1 MAAVAVTVM
10 TVGATALVT
19 DQAWLVDQRDVLK
32 TASDAVAVATTL
44 ELSRQLDLQPG
55 ISDADLAA
63 ILEPIAERYILLNLT
78 HMGADRY
85 AHAEQS
91 LVVQVTP
98 NRIQRTVDVSAE
110 AELGGTFMSRL
121 LPLMADSSVA
131 ERIRAESI
139 VETFINPVEVVLAI
153 DISDSMKKAVDSDS
167 VPRRG
172 TESETPTRMAVV
184 KMAAAN
190 LVAVLVPDDENRIAI
205 GVVPCAN
212 VVRLDEQTRDRWERN
227 GWARYPTR
235 RVYGVPYR
243 CKPNRTCPDPP
254 PVTQDVAASP
264 PEAWLGCLD
273 EHRMGSLGTLASLPA
288 AAELLWPPARSA
300 FAQNYFAA
308 HYSYAYECTAT
319 PPPDMQYQ
327 LCYGPPANSKTWG
340 KVTSQQPCDRAS
352 WDPPSPIQPLSTD
365 RAVIEQAIGA
375 LEPVGS
381 GTYSTLG
388 VLWAQ
393 RLLQHSWKDVWE
405 GTRHPVDPEDPDNAG
420 LRKAIVLL
428 TDGDDNYCGLQDPAC
443 DNRDVGI
450 PSQDACDVAKE
461 SGSEIFVIAAMAP
474 AYVPQ
479 ELADRLRACSSQSD
493 NPDGTYVFM
502 DNATPEALL
511 SAFAEIA
518 NQLRTVRRVY

>member
-10 TVGATALVT
+10 TVGASALVT

-32 TASDAVAVATTL
+32 TASDAAAVATTL

-63 ILEPIAERYILLNLT
+63 ILEPIARRYILLNLV
-78 HMGADRY
+78 HLDADRY

-98 NRIQRTVDVSAE
+98 NRSQRTVDVVAE
-110 AELGGTFMSRL
+110 AELGGTFLSRL
-121 LPLMADSSVA
+121 LPFMAETSVG
-131 ERIRAESI
+131 ERMRAGSM
-139 VETFINPVEVVLAI
+139 VETLINPVEVVLAI
-153 DISDSMKKAVDSDS
+153 DISDSMKNTVDSNR
-167 VPRRG
+167 PPFTG
-172 TESETPTRMAVV
+172 TDTPTRMAVV

-190 LVAVLVPDDENRIAI
+190 LVAILAPDDENRVAI
-205 GVVPCAN
+205 GVVPWSN
-212 VVRLDEQTRDRWERN
+212 TVRLDEQTRDRWERN

-235 RVYGVPYR
+235 RVYGVPYQ
-243 CKPNRTCPDPP
+243 CKPRGRCPDPP
-254 PVTQDVAASP
+254 PVTQDVAPSP
-264 PEAWLGCLD
+264 PKTWLGCLD
-273 EHRMGSLGTLASLPA
+273 EHRMGSFGTLASLPA
-288 AAELLWPPARSA
+288 AADELLWTPADSA

-308 HYSYAYECTAT
+308 HYSYAYECIAS
-319 PPPDMQYQ
+319 PPGDLQYQ

-340 KVTSQQPCDRAS
+340 NNPSQQPCDRADR
-352 WDPPSPIQPLSTD
+352 DPPPPIQPLSTD
-365 RAVIEQAIGA
+365 RALVEQAIGA
-375 LEPVGS
+375 LEPLGT

-405 GTRHPVDPEDPDNAG
+405 GTDHPVDAEDPDNAS

-428 TDGDDNYCGLQDPAC
+428 TDGVDNYCGLYDPAC

-450 PSQDACDVAKE
+450 PSQSACDVAKE

-474 AYVPQ
+474 AYVTQ
-479 ELADRLRACSSQSD
+479 DLADRLRACSSQSD
-493 NPDGTYVFM
+493 NPDGTYVFI
-502 DNATPEALL
+502 DNPTSEALL

-518 NQLRTVRRVY
+518 NQLRKVRRVY

>member
-19 DQAWLVDQRDVLK
+19 DHAWLVDQRDVLK
-32 TASDAVAVATTL
+32 TATDAAAVATTL

-63 ILEPIAERYILLNLT
+63 ILEPIARRYILLNLV
-78 HMGADRY
+78 HLDADRY
-85 AHAEQS
+85 ARAEQS
-91 LVVQVTP
+91 LVVQVIP
-98 NRIQRTVDVSAE
+98 DRRQRTVDVAAE
-110 AELGGTFMSRL
+110 AELGGVFLSRL
-121 LPLMADSSVA
+121 LPFMADSLVA
-131 ERIRAESI
+131 ERMRAESI
-139 VETFINPVEVVLAI
+139 VETFINPIEVVLAI
-153 DISDSMKKAVDSDS
+153 DISDSMKKAVDSDRQP
-167 VPRRG
+167 PRG
-172 TESETPTRMAVV
+172 SDTPTRMAVV

-190 LVAVLVPDDENRIAI
+190 LVAVLAPDDENRIAI
-205 GVVPCAN
+205 GVVPWAN

-288 AAELLWPPARSA
+288 AAELLWPPVQSA

-308 HYSYAYECTAT
+308 HHSYAYECTAT
-319 PPPDMQYQ
+319 PPPDMQFQ

-340 KVTSQQPCDRAS
+340 KQTSQQPCDRAS

-365 RAVIEQAIGA
+365 RAAIEQAIGV

-393 RLLQHSWKDVWE
+393 RLLQHSWKDAWE
-405 GTRHPVDPEDPDNAG
+405 GTRHPVDPEDPDNVG

-450 PSQDACDVAKE
+450 PSQIACDVAKE
-461 SGSEIFVIAAMAP
+461 SGSEIFVIAAMARRMSPRNSPTGCAP
-474 AYVPQ
+474 ARV
-479 ELADRLRACSSQSD
+479 RATIPTEPTSSSTIRH
-493 NPDGTYVFM
+493 PK
-502 DNATPEALL
+502 PSC

-518 NQLRTVRRVY
+518 SQLRTVRRVY